1 MKFVKSWW
9 PVWFPY
15 PTAWLE
21 AFIVGLMM
29 MPLGASLQSSG
40 RLGVGVA
47 TISANLGPLFLLI
60 LLGFV
65 TPFIGFAYVH
75 SFLWGNR
82 PPKWHKNLPAPRSI
96 LEAFYALSVTT
107 ISSLVCLTVL
117 LFLIDVRRNY
127 YTQSEMEFLA
137 GIGSF
142 VWLVCGAYLYQVKR
156 LVWLGIEGEKR
167 VKKSLDKKVD
177 DSPFKDFNF

>member
-1 MKFVKSWW
+1 
-9 PVWFPY
+9 
-15 PTAWLE
+15 
-21 AFIVGLMM
+21 MM
-29 MPLGASLQSSG
+29 MPLGASLQMSG
-40 RLGVGVA
+40 RLGFGVA
-47 TISANLGPLFLLI
+47 RVSENLGLLFLLI
-60 LLGFV
+60 LLEFV

-117 LFLIDVRRNY
+117 LFLFDVRRNY
-127 YTQSEMEFLA
+127 TESEMEFLA
-137 GIGSF
+137 GIGGF

-156 LVWLGIEGEKR
+156 LVWQGIEAEKK
-167 VKKSLDKKVD
+167 VKKSLEKEIYKL
-177 DSPFKDFNF
+177 PFKDFEL

>member
-1 MKFVKSWW
+1 MKFLKSFW

-29 MPLGASLQSSG
+29 MPLGASLQMSG
-40 RLGVGVA
+40 RFGFGVA
-47 TISANLGPLFLLI
+47 RVSANLGPLFLLI
-60 LLGFV
+60 LFGFV
-65 TPFIGFAYVH
+65 TPFIGFAYIH

-82 PPKWHKNLPAPRSI
+82 PTKWHKNLPAPRSI

-107 ISSLVCLTVL
+107 ISSLVCLTVW

-127 YTQSEMEFLA
+127 TTSEMEFLG
-137 GIGSF
+137 GIGAF
-142 VWLVCGAYLYQVKR
+142 VWLVSGAYLYQVKR
-156 LVWLGIEGEKR
+156 LVWQGIEGEKR
-167 VKKSLDKKVD
+167 VKKSLEKEIYE
-177 DSPFKDFNF
+177 SPFKDFEL